1 MHTPTQLSTSVPR
14 LWHVV
19 DAKNQIVGRLAPQV
33 ARLLAG
39 KHKPTFLPHVDS
51 GDFVVVTNAASAVLS
66 GDKMRTKLYRW
77 HTQYPGGLRSLTA
90 RQLQVRARARARAR
104 AVCAARAAGWC
115 GGARLAVGPTPR
127 RPSAPFPP
135 SLPSRP
141 ARPRV

>member
-14 LWHVV
+14 LWHIV

-39 KHKPTFLPHVDS
+39 KHKPTFLPLVDS
-51 GDFVVVTNAASAVLS
+51 GDFVVVTNAASAVLL

-90 RQLQVRARARARAR
+90 RQLQVRGGSDARCRARAPAPAARRPPPFSFCPPSPLSSPAGARARAAD
-104 AVCAARAAGWC
+104 
-115 GGARLAVGPTPR
+115 
-127 RPSAPFPP
+127 
-135 SLPSRP
+135 
-141 ARPRV
+141 

>member
-14 LWHVV
+14 LWHIV

-51 GDFVVVTNAASAVLS
+51 GDFVVVTNAANAVLS

-90 RQLQVRARARARAR
+90 RQLQVRARAARSVVLCATDWLGGGPPLLPHFFPASLPPFSLPPPGPRARA
-104 AVCAARAAGWC
+104 
-115 GGARLAVGPTPR
+115 
-127 RPSAPFPP
+127 SD
-135 SLPSRP
+135 
-141 ARPRV
+141 

>member
-14 LWHVV
+14 LWHIV

-90 RQLQVRARARARAR
+90 RQLQVRARAARCARAGVR
-104 AVCAARAAGWC
+104 NGLAG
-115 GGARLAVGPTPR
+115 GGPPLPPALFSGLP
-127 RPSAPFPP
+127 APLFPP
-135 SLPSRP
+135 ASRP